1 METARKRKAA
11 DFVVQ
16 NVVAGQKQRRRL
28 KQNEEVKENE
38 QWE

>member
-1 METARKRKAA
+1 METAQKRKAA

-16 NVVAGQKQRRRL
+16 NVVAGHEQRRRL
-28 KQNEEVKENE
+28 KQNEEVKENK

>member
-11 DFVVQ
+11 DDVVQ

-28 KQNEEVKENE
+28 KQNEEVKGNK